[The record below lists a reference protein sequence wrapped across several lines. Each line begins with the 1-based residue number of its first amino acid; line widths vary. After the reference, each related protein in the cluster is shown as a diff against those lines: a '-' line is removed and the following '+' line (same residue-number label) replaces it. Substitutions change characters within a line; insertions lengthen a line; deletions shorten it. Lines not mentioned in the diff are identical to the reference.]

1 MLGAIAGDI
10 FCSSYEFDPEPHES
24 VDLFERH
31 RFFTDDTVLTIA
43 TADAL
48 LTDGDYT
55 RAYREWGRR
64 STSRSPMTTR
74 RPEDEPEIVGPASPP
89 ASQPSMPARPR

>member
-1 MLGAIAGDI
+1 MLGATAGDI
-10 FCSSYEFDPEPHES
+10 FCASYEFDPEPHDN
-24 VDLFERH
+24 VDLLKRR

-55 RAYREWGRR
+55 RAHREWGRR
-64 STSRSPMTTR
+64 YPNCSW
-74 RPEDEPEIVGPASPP
+74 G
-89 ASQPSMPARPR
+89 ARFHD